1 MNAIYII
8 LGVSLLLNVYQYWLH
23 FKGVDKDKDGIDDR
37 LEVKAKKVKKE
48 INDVKK
54 VFKNNGR

>member
-54 VFKNNGR
+54 VFKK